1 MTLEELEA
9 IILPYTTKDDGYG
22 LYEYWFNID
31 EKRHPEKYGGA
42 TIPDIVYTITY
53 DEIATAFDVC
63 GEMFNRLKDLSVEQ
77 FQEAFKSELESQN
90 RSKEQ

>member
-22 LYEYWFNID
+22 QYEYWFNID
-31 EKRHPEKYGGA
+31 EKRHPANYGGA
-42 TIPDIVYTITY
+42 TIPDIVYTPGH
-53 DEIATAFDVC
+53 DELATAFDVC

-77 FQEAFKSELESQN
+77 FQEDFKSELEALN